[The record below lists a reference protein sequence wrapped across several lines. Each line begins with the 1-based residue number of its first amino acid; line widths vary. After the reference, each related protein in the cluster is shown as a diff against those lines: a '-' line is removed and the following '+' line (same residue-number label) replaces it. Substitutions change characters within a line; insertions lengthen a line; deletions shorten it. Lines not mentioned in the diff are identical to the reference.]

1 MNIAE
6 LTIRYR
12 TISWVLT
19 VMLVVG
25 GYYSY
30 QGLGRLEDPEFTIK
44 DAVIYTSYPGATA
57 EEVEQEVTDEIEQAV
72 QKLGQLKRVKSQSK
86 RGLSVV
92 TATIKDKYDKF
103 SLPQVWDE
111 LRRKVNDAQKELP
124 PGAGPSLVNDDFG
137 DVFGIYLAVTG
148 QGYSLAEI
156 RDYVDLLRRE
166 LLLVKD
172 VKKVDLY
179 GIQDEVVYVEMSRAK
194 MSALGIS
201 QEVIYNSLERKNLVA
216 DSGNVQVGP
225 DYIPINPTGD
235 FTSVEQFKDLLISNK
250 GGRLIYL
257 GDVANV
263 RRGYVDP
270 PTTMLRY
277 DNEPALGMGI
287 STVQGGNVVTMG
299 QAVEKRI
306 RELLGQAPLGMKINV
321 ISLQSEAVVLAIDNF
336 INSLLQ
342 AVAIVIVVLLLFM
355 GLRCG
360 VIIGAILAITIAG
373 TFIFMDMMGLQ
384 LERISLGA
392 LVIAL
397 GMLVDNAIVI
407 TEGMLIKIEA
417 GEDRM
422 QAAKDVVSK
431 NMWPLLGATFIA
443 VLAFGPIG
451 LSDDSTGEYCGSLF
465 WVLLIS
471 LLLSWLTGVTITPM
485 FCYYFL
491 KPTPQKEGEGPRDPY
506 AAGYF
511 QLYKKGLEFCLRM
524 RTLTIGAVLG
534 LFAFSLFLFNFIDNS
549 FFPPS
554 TRPQFMVDLWMP
566 EGTHIRQTEKTAGE
580 IEEHIS
586 TIEGVTS
593 TTTFIGQGGMRFLL
607 TYAPEQPN
615 GAYAQLL
622 VDVDDY
628 RKIDTIIPELQKWM
642 DLNYPGY
649 SPLAKKFILGPGD
662 GGKIQIRLS
671 GPDYDELRLLGDMTV
686 EIMERHG
693 AVGIRTDWR
702 QKIKVL
708 QPVLSEAQARRAGI
722 DRTDLALALQAGFDG
737 YQTGV
742 YREGDKL
749 LPIIA
754 RSPEGERD
762 NVMNINNLLVW
773 SETAQA
779 MIPLRQIVA
788 DFETVFENSQIWR
801 RNRIPT
807 VTVHCDPSEGVAS
820 VLLKKILPEVE
831 ALPLPNSQYFME
843 LGGEAGDSADAQAA
857 LASKIPMFVIFMI
870 LIVIFLFDA
879 LRQPLII
886 WLTVP
891 LGVIGVSIGLLVCFQ
906 PFGFMALLGTLSL
919 SGMLIKNSIVLID
932 AIDGNVREG
941 LDYYD
946 AIVQAG
952 LSRLRPVCMAAFTTI
967 LGLLPLLGDAFY
979 IAMAVTIMFGLGFA
993 TVLTLII
1000 VPVLYAIFF
1009 RVQNPDNQTAEVT
1022 S

>member
-6 LTIRYR
+6 WTIKHP
-12 TISWVLT
+12 TISWVMT
-19 VMLVVG
+19 AVLVIG
-25 GYYSY
+25 GYFSY
-30 QGLGRLEDPEFTIK
+30 EGLGRLEDPEFTIK
-44 DAVIYTSYPGATA
+44 DAVIYTAYPGATA
-57 EEVEQEVTDEIEQAV
+57 EEVEQEVTDEIEKAAQ
-72 QKLGQLKRVKSQSK
+72 QLGQLKRVTSQSK

-92 TATIKDKYDKF
+92 TTTIKDKYDKV

-111 LRRKVNDAQKELP
+111 LRRKINDVQKELP
-124 PGAGPSLVNDDFG
+124 PGSGPSVVNDDFG

-179 GIQDEVVYVEMSRAK
+179 GVQNEVVYVEMSRSK

-201 QEVIYNSLERKNLVA
+201 QEVIYDSLEKKNLVA
-216 DSGNVQVGP
+216 DSGHVQVGP

-235 FTSVEQFKDLLISNK
+235 FTSIEQFKDLLIGNS
-250 GGRLIYL
+250 GGRLVYL
-257 GDVANV
+257 GDVATI

-270 PTTMLRY
+270 PSTMLKY
-277 DNEPALGMGI
+277 NNEPALGMGI

-299 QAVEKRI
+299 QAVETRI
-306 RELLGQAPLGMKINV
+306 RELLGQAPLGMKINI
-321 ISLQSEAVVLAIDNF
+321 ISLQSEAVIEAIDNF

-360 VIIGAILAITIAG
+360 IIIGAILAITIAG
-373 TFIFMDMMGLQ
+373 TFIFMSMMGLQ

-417 GEDRM
+417 GEDRL
-422 QAAKDVVSK
+422 QAAKEVVSQ

-471 LLLSWLTGVTITPM
+471 LMLSWFTGVTITPM
-485 FCYYFL
+485 FCYHFL
-491 KPTPQKEGEGPRDPY
+491 KVTPRKEGEAPKDPY
-506 AAGYF
+506 AASYF
-511 QLYKKGLEFCLRM
+511 QMYRKALEFCLRL
-524 RTLTIGAVLG
+524 RGLTIAVVVG
-534 LFAFSLFLFNFIDNS
+534 LFFFSLTLFNFIDNS

-554 TRPQFMVDLWMP
+554 TRAQFMVDLWMP
-566 EGTHIRQTEKTAGE
+566 EGTHIRQTEQTIGE
-580 IEEHIS
+580 IDEHIRS
-586 TIEGVTS
+586 LDGVTD
-593 TTTFIGQGGMRFLL
+593 TATFIGQGGMRFLL
-607 TYAPEQPN
+607 TYSPEQPN

-622 VDVDDY
+622 VGVEDY
-628 RKIDTIIPELQKWM
+628 RLIDEMRPQLQSWL
-642 DLNYPGY
+642 DANYPGY
-649 SPLAKKFILGPGD
+649 APLVKKFLLGPGS

-671 GPDYDELRLLGDMTV
+671 GPNYDELRRLGDMTV
-686 EIMERHG
+686 AIMEENG
-693 AVGIRTDWR
+693 GVGIRTDWR
-702 QKIKVL
+702 QKVKVL

-722 DRTDLALALQAGFDG
+722 DRTELALALKAGFDG
-737 YQTGV
+737 YKTGV

-749 LPIIA
+749 LDIIA
-754 RSPEGERD
+754 RSPENERRD
-762 NVMNINNLLVW
+762 VTNINNLLVW
-773 SETAQA
+773 SQTADA

-788 DFETVFENSQIWR
+788 DFETVFEDSQIWR

-807 VTVHCDPSEGVAS
+807 LTVHCDPSVGVAS
-820 VLLKKILPEVE
+820 ALLNRMLPEIE
-831 ALPLPNSQYFME
+831 ALPFPNSQYFME

-870 LIVIFLFDA
+870 LIVVFLFDA
-879 LRQPLII
+879 IRQPLII

-891 LGVIGVSIGLLVCFQ
+891 LAIIGVSIGLLVCGQ

-932 AIDGNVREG
+932 AIDANVRDGKE
-941 LDYYD
+941 YYE
-946 AIVQAG
+946 AIVGAG

-993 TVLTLII
+993 TVLTLIV

-1009 RVQNPDNQTAEVT
+1009 RVPSPEPERAEVA